1 MRPSTRLRDW
11 AIDSAG
17 AFEGILSDTPVAR
30 ELAEQTLLFHHAP
43 LLASEHAA
51 RIADAIEKVATSIDE
66 LAAHG
71 KTIEAPDP
79 N

>member
-1 MRPSTRLRDW
+1 VT
-11 AIDSAG
+11 
-17 AFEGILSDTPVAR
+17 AF
-30 ELAEQTLLFHHAP
+30 QTLVFQHAP

-79 N
+79 D

>member
-1 MRPSTRLRDW
+1 MRPWTRLRYR

-17 AFEGILSDTPVAR
+17 AFEGILFDTPVAR
-30 ELAEQTLLFHHAP
+30 ELAEQTLVFHHAP

-71 KTIEAPDP
+71 KTMEAPDP
-79 N
+79 D

>member
-1 MRPSTRLRDW
+1 MRHNW

-17 AFEGILSDTPVAR
+17 AFEGILLDPPAAR
-30 ELAEQTLLFHHAP
+30 GLAEQTLVFHHAP

-66 LAAHG
+66 LATHG

-79 N
+79 D